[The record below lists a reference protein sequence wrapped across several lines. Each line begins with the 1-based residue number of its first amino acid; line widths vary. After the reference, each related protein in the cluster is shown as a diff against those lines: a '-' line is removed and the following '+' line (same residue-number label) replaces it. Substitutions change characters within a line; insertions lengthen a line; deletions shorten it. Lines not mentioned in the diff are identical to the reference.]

1 MRWPWSSV
9 LFHSVFQNLL
19 EKPGE
24 KECIQE
30 HALAMVQCN
39 ISLCVVFQNLLEK
52 PGEKECI
59 QEHALAMVQC
69 NISLC
74 VSESVREAWREGVY
88 PGTCVGHGS
97 V

>member
-9 LFHSVFQNLL
+9 IFHSVFQNLL

-30 HALAMVQCN
+30 HALAMVQCKFH
-39 ISLCVVFQNLLEK
+39 SVFQNLLEK
-52 PGEKECI
+52 PGEECI
-59 QEHALAMVQC
+59 QEHALAMIQC

>member
-1 MRWPWSSV
+1 MRWPWFSV
-9 LFHSVFQNLL
+9 IFLS
-19 EKPGE
+19 
-24 KECIQE
+24 
-30 HALAMVQCN
+30 M
-39 ISLCVVFQNLLEK
+39 FQNLLEK

-74 VSESVREAWREGVY
+74 VSESVREAWREVY